1 MLIRTLR
8 TTKLTLTRQFFL
20 DELPTGATG
29 SVTVTISRLDG
40 TLIQTGTAT
49 GPDPVTQSYS
59 FVFNGSDVL
68 DILLVSW
75 AATVSGDAIV
85 IDSDQIEVCGGYLF
99 SLSEGRS
106 VDTALSST
114 SKYPTA
120 LLTQKRVE
128 TEDECER
135 ICGQAF
141 VPRFSREIYDGRG
154 QSFLRLK
161 WPWIRTIRSIQVRS
175 TPSGGYLALTANQLQ
190 NVVGGD
196 DGVLRI
202 DAGISWP
209 TTGYFWGSV
218 FAMGRR
224 NIIVEYEHGLDY
236 PPPDLVRGA
245 KFRFKSLVLQSTSAL
260 PDRAERIATVA
271 TGIVIL
277 ASPSED
283 KTGIPEVDACYGRH
297 SRPVPSFG

>member
-8 TTKLTLTRQFFL
+8 TTKLTLARTFFL
-20 DELPTGATG
+20 DEQPTGATG
-29 SVTVTISRLDG
+29 AVTVAITRLDG
-40 TLIQTGTAT
+40 TAVQSGAAS
-49 GPDPVTQSYS
+49 GPDASQQYTYL
-59 FVFNGSDVL
+59 FNGSDTL
-68 DILLVSW
+68 DVLLVTW
-75 AATVSGDAIV
+75 TATVAGDALV

-99 SLSEGRS
+99 SLAEGRA

-114 SKYPTA
+114 SKYPTS

-154 QSFLRLK
+154 ESFLRVR
-161 WPWIRTIRSIQVRS
+161 WPWIRTIRSISIRN
-175 TPSGGYLALTANQLQ
+175 TPGGAYTPLTTPELA

-196 DGVLRI
+196 DGVLRL
-202 DAGISWP
+202 DAGVSWP
-209 TTGYFWGSV
+209 STGYFWGSV

-271 TGIVIL
+271 TGVLIL
-277 ASPSED
+277 ANPSED

>member
-8 TTKLTLTRQFFL
+8 TTKLTLARTFYL
-20 DELPTGATG
+20 DEQPTGASG
-29 SVTVTISRLDG
+29 AVTVTITRLDG
-40 TLIQTGTAT
+40 TAVQSGSAT
-49 GPDPVTQSYS
+49 GPDANQQYT
-59 FVFNGSDVL
+59 FVFNGSDTL

-75 AATVSGDAIV
+75 AATVAGDALV
-85 IDSDQIEVCGGYLF
+85 IDSDQIEICGGYLF
-99 SLSEGRS
+99 SLAEGRS
-106 VDTALSST
+106 VDTQLSSA
-114 SKYPTA
+114 SKYPST
-120 LLTQKRVE
+120 LLASKRIE

-141 VPRFSREIYDGRG
+141 VPRFSREILDGRG
-154 QSFLRLK
+154 QSFLRLR
-161 WPWIRTIRSIQVRS
+161 WPWIRNVRAISIRN
-175 TPSGGYLALTANQLQ
+175 TPAGAYIALTAGQLA

-196 DGVLRI
+196 DGVLRD
-202 DAGISWP
+202 DAGVSWP
-209 TTGYFWGSV
+209 TTGFFWGTV
-218 FAMGRR
+218 FPMGRR

-245 KFRFKSLVLQSTSAL
+245 KFRFKSLILQSQSAL

-271 TGIVIL
+271 TGVVLL
-277 ASPSED
+277 ANPSED